1 MVRDVLSQ
9 FHKQRFKALQ
19 EFQISLF
26 IRDQPQILDKLE
38 YSDVSVMRMCAIQP
52 LIMGTYISEILYPS
66 IYFIKLYRG
75 NLFPML
81 M

>member
-1 MVRDVLSQ
+1 
-9 FHKQRFKALQ
+9 
-19 EFQISLF
+19 
-26 IRDQPQILDKLE
+26 
-38 YSDVSVMRMCAIQP
+38 MRMCAIQP
-52 LIMGTYISEILYPS
+52 LIMGTDISEIFYPS

>member
-19 EFQISLF
+19 EFQIS
-26 IRDQPQILDKLE
+26 E
-38 YSDVSVMRMCAIQP
+38 YSDVPVMRMCAIQP